1 MIGWSEYESSPFLG
15 FTDAHWLW
23 NPAGR
28 PGIRQSTQ
36 KFSKERR
43 DAVKNAAAR
52 HRIGRF
58 RKEYRI
64 QKNLFQVLIE
74 KAWKRFF
81 VMMG

>member
-1 MIGWSEYESSPFLG
+1 MPTGYGIRLEGQ
-15 FTDAHWLW
+15 
-23 NPAGR
+23 R
-28 PGIRQSTQ
+28 PGKVHRNS
-36 KFSKERR
+36 
-43 DAVKNAAAR
+43 VKNAAAR